1 MLAEAGI
8 RDNNIS
14 IAIVRSYIDL
24 LMQPTGTEFSWS
36 KRILI
41 LSSTIRKLISDKII
55 QIRGD
60 NLEAKAARG
69 AMMLTIGTVMERGM
83 RLVRNMILTRLLA
96 PEYFGLMGLVMAVM
110 MLMEALTDVG
120 VAKSVIQNKSGA
132 TKEYLNIAWW
142 FRSVRG
148 SGLTLLM
155 VLSAPLICRFYEKP
169 ELLNLLRI
177 SFLSLLFY
185 GFTSPRIFVLEKEF
199 KFVTYVFLF
208 QGCALFGTLLTIG
221 LVFFIRNAWVLVL
234 GLLGGAVL
242 GCLLSYIVC
251 PFRPSFSFDRGSLNE
266 LLRFC
271 RRMIG
276 LSFLTVV
283 ALQTDIFFLGKLM
296 PTEEVGMYVMAL
308 ALAQQ
313 PASIFVRTVGR
324 VLLPTFSKKQ
334 DDKLYLCRAVL
345 KVIKVTIMIGVPIMA
360 LAAIFA
366 RTILS
371 VVYGSEY
378 GAVAL
383 PFGILCFYMLFSL
396 QGAILSNIYLA
407 IGRPHL
413 HRRYVLLLAFLII
426 SLMYPGIKWF
436 GLAGASG
443 VLLLSNSVA
452 VCMQVVWM
460 RDVIGLRFK
469 SYARC
474 WLPVSLEKCFSSHNS
489 FLNSD
494 NK

>member
-1 MLAEAGI
+1 MHL
-8 RDNNIS
+8 
-14 IAIVRSYIDL
+14 
-24 LMQPTGTEFSWS
+24 S
-36 KRILI
+36 KRLTSPILDR
-41 LSSTIRKLISDKII
+41 LRGSSLGARSS
-55 QIRGD
+55 RGVVA
-60 NLEAKAARG
+60 LG
-69 AMMLTIGTVMERGM
+69 VGTVAERVL
-83 RLVRNMILTRLLA
+83 RLVRNMILARLLA
-96 PEYFGLMGLVMAVM
+96 PEDFGLMAIVMAVI

-142 FRSVRG
+142 FQSVRG
-148 SGLTLLM
+148 LGLTLLM

-177 SFLSLLFY
+177 SFLSLLFA
-185 GFTSPRIFVLEKEF
+185 GFASPRIFVLEKEF

-221 LVFFIRNAWVLVL
+221 LAFFIRNAWVLVL

-251 PFRPSFSFDRGSLNE
+251 PFRPSFNFDRGSLNE
-266 LLRFC
+266 LLQFC

-283 ALQTDIFFLGKLM
+283 ALQTDIFFIGKLM
-296 PTEEVGMYVMAL
+296 PMEEVGMYVMAL

-313 PASIFVRTVGR
+313 PASIFVRTIGR

-334 DDKLYLCRAVL
+334 DDKPYLCRTVL
-345 KVIKVTIMIGVPIMA
+345 KVIRATIMIGVPVMA

-469 SYARC
+469 SYAQC
-474 WLPVSLEKCFSSHNS
+474 WLPVLSGKCLSPRNNS
-489 FLNSD
+489 LNSD